1 MPPSDTR
8 TPGPDQLPKGVA
20 AEIGPIAEQ
29 IGLSPDIVR
38 LLADERWP
46 QAARGCQARIGF

>member
-1 MPPSDTR
+1 LLAGGRSVAPMPPSDTR

-38 LLADERWP
+38 LLADER
-46 QAARGCQARIGF
+46 